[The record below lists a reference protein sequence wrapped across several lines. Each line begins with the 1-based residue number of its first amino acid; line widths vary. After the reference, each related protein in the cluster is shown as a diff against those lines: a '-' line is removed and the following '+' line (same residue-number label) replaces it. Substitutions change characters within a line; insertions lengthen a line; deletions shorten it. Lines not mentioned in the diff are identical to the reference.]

1 MLAVNFPVI
10 HVFRSSQTNTKAII
24 TLPRTL
30 ANHRLYF
37 RKNCDTQDP
46 EKTSLVDSALLP
58 KIQPSTLLDNERPNL
73 NNDPESDRTLRGSA
87 VRQVLAAVVAQLG
100 TINTGMAFG
109 FSAIA
114 LPQLQEPDS
123 IIPIKEGSTEESWI
137 GTWDSESITKQV
149 KFVLCVFILCFI
161 FLHARREFLL
171 KLSWTIKEWIENNF
185 ATF

>member
-1 MLAVNFPVI
+1 M
-10 HVFRSSQTNTKAII
+10 
-24 TLPRTL
+24 
-30 ANHRLYF
+30 
-37 RKNCDTQDP
+37 QDP

-58 KIQPSTLLDNERPNL
+58 KIQPSALLHDEKTNL
-73 NNDPESDRTLRGSA
+73 GGANGAAAAAAAANGDPEDGRTSRGSA

-137 GTWDSESITKQV
+137 GRCSLSFET
-149 KFVLCVFILCFI
+149 
-161 FLHARREFLL
+161 HLL
-171 KLSWTIKEWIENNF
+171 LSHQKVSPHCS
-185 ATF
+185 